1 MKLLRT
7 KKVNVAICWNGLRN
21 TPPKEFP
28 NIGEIENTEQILK
41 ILEEAIPDFT
51 EILKEGDKIADALRS
66 TEDIN
71 DPGIVKQRKEFIE
84 KSQKLEDTEGNEIVD
99 IEFENS
105 DFNTFFQQFER
116 WGKNWFLK
124 LGSFLEFRRDLNETN
139 SHKGEN
145 IKK

>member
-71 DPGIVKQRKEFIE
+71 DPEIVKQRKEFIE